1 MEDGNMAKQEFEL
14 GEVLSEQTLQWILR
28 NLEGLKYGT
37 VQITVH
43 QGRIVQID
51 RTEKIRFDK
60 TNS

>member
-1 MEDGNMAKQEFEL
+1 MAKQEFEL
-14 GEVLSEQTLQWILR
+14 GEALSEQTLQWILR

-43 QGRIVQID
+43 QGKIVQID

>member
-1 MEDGNMAKQEFEL
+1 MAKQELDL
-14 GEVLSEQTLQWILR
+14 GETLSEQTLQWILR

-60 TNS
+60 PNA

>member
-1 MEDGNMAKQEFEL
+1 MAKLEL
-14 GEVLSEQTLQWILR
+14 ELSDAINEQTLQWILR

-60 TNS
+60 PSS

>member
-1 MEDGNMAKQEFEL
+1 MAKLEL
-14 GEVLSEQTLQWILR
+14 ELSDAINEQTLQWILR

-60 TNS
+60 PNS